1 MRKDVN
7 SKISNGNEALITTMN
22 LDSDDEKSMLP
33 DLSRD
38 NRRIRRGSVN
48 RALKEESLGQRI
60 RAARTRKNLTQEEL
74 AEAMLTTKSMISYYE
89 NDHGDMKQSMI
100 AEFADV
106 LGTTV
111 EYLICGVI
119 KAPELD
125 ADSVELL
132 KLFGAMDEKTKQIML
147 VQMRAVARF

>member
-1 MRKDVN
+1 MSVPFCSLRFFAPWTYLRDKAVAHILFLPRDRKAR
-7 SKISNGNEALITTMN
+7 KKMITT
-22 LDSDDEKSMLP
+22 SDK
-33 DLSRD
+33 
-38 NRRIRRGSVN
+38 VT
-48 RALKEESLGQRI
+48 LGQRLK
-60 RAARTRKNLTQEEL
+60 AARIRKHMTQEEL

-100 AEFADV
+100 AEFADI

-132 KLFGAMDEKTKQIML
+132 KLFGAMDERTRQIML
-147 VQMRAVARF
+147 VQMRAVAKI

>member
-1 MRKDVN
+1 MN
-7 SKISNGNEALITTMN
+7 TT
-22 LDSDDEKSMLP
+22 
-33 DLSRD
+33 
-38 NRRIRRGSVN
+38 
-48 RALKEESLGQRI
+48 LKEETLGQRLK
-60 RAARTRKNLTQEEL
+60 AARIRKNMTQEEL
-74 AEAMLTTKSMISYYE
+74 AEAMLTTKSMISYYD
-89 NDHGDMKQSMI
+89 NDHGDMKHSMI

-132 KLFGAMDEKTKQIML
+132 KLFGAMDERTRQIMM
-147 VQMRAVARF
+147 VQMRAVVKV